1 MPSMMKRDQ
10 SCFQR
15 GVNHLMKSFTSFLF
29 KQYDFFE
36 ISEETI
42 GILVKVYEIFPDSD
56 LLLDFQSVSS
66 KAYYYLKC
74 SRWR

>member
-1 MPSMMKRDQ
+1 MPSMMKRNQ

-42 GILVKVYEIFPDSD
+42 GILVKVYEI
-56 LLLDFQSVSS
+56 
-66 KAYYYLKC
+66 
-74 SRWR
+74 SR